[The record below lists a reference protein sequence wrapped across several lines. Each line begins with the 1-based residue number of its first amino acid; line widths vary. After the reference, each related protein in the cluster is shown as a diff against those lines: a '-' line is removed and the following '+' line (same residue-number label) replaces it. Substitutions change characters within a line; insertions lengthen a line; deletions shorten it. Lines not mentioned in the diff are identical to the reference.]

1 MKKRYVGYSEFYH
14 DGGLAIIQDDG
25 TVEFASQAERYSGIK
40 NDDRI
45 PDEMWHFVTKEDHVT
60 FYEDYELRRT
70 KMGGIR
76 TFGMGQITGFAGPKK
91 EFTVKQIEL
100 SELKTPMYG
109 QLSFDDFNMH
119 HESHCALAF
128 FTRPWESKEDTVMVS
143 VDGSGELESLSIKD
157 HNFNTLHTI
166 QWPQSLGTIYGGVTA
181 ALGYKVL
188 RDEYIIM
195 GLASYGEVND
205 ELYNILHNCY
215 YWFESDH
222 GKNVRMNVE
231 FAGYCLAESQLSE
244 KYAEYEDRFAK
255 FIKGSDITPE
265 DASATVQKFFEVE
278 VMKIMTIARQYGS
291 KLVYGGGCAQ
301 NVTANTL
308 IRELF
313 DEMHIAIAPSD
324 SGNALGCA
332 AYSWHK
338 ATGGTHLKWSPYL
351 GHNIDRDIDPKE
363 VAQYLVDN
371 KICGVANGR
380 AEYGPRA
387 LGNRSLLA
395 DVRSDINDTVN
406 KIKRR
411 QKFRPFAPAILSEHA
426 DEYFS
431 GPMNEYMQFTAVA
444 KHDYSSV
451 THTDGTARVQLVKPD
466 CKSVLRQILEEY
478 YKLTGV
484 PMLLNTSLNIRNKP
498 MVNTV
503 EDAIEWENKY
513 NVKVF

>member
-14 DGGLAIIQDDG
+14 DAGLAIIQDDG
-25 TVEFASQAERYSGIK
+25 TVEFASQSERYTGIK
-40 NDDRI
+40 NDGNI
-45 PDEMWHFVTKEDHVT
+45 PDEMWHFVTKDDHVT

-70 KMGGIR
+70 KMGGLR
-76 TFGMGQITGFAGPKK
+76 TFGVWQWG
-91 EFTVKQIEL
+91 KQNQDKTYEEL
-100 SELKTPMYG
+100 EIGEAKAPMYG
-109 QLSFDDFNMH
+109 QLSFDDFNLH

-143 VDGSGELESLSIKD
+143 VDGSGELEAISIKD

-181 ALGYKVL
+181 SLGYKAL

-195 GLASYGEVND
+195 GLASYGEVDD
-205 ELYNILHNCY
+205 ELYKLLHNCY
-215 YWFESDH
+215 YWFESKQ
-222 GKNVRMNVE
+222 GKDVRMNVE
-231 FAGYCLAESQLSE
+231 FAGYCLAESELSA
-244 KYAEYEDRFAK
+244 KYAKYETRFRHY
-255 FIKGSDITPE
+255 ISEHCTPE
-265 DASATVQKFFEVE
+265 NASATVQKFFEVE
-278 VMKIMTIARQYGS
+278 VMKIMTTARQYGS

-406 KIKRR
+406 TIKRR

-444 KHDYSSV
+444 KHKYSSV
-451 THTDGTARVQLVKPD
+451 THADGTARVQLVTPD

-503 EDAIEWENKY
+503 EEAIEWENKY
-513 NVKVF
+513 KVKVF

>member
-1 MKKRYVGYSEFYH
+1 MKRYVGYSQFYH
-14 DGGLAIIQDDG
+14 DAGLAIIQDDG

-40 NDDRI
+40 NDPDI

-70 KMGGIR
+70 KMGGLR
-76 TFGMGQITGFAGPKK
+76 TFGMGQTTGFKGPKK
-91 EFTVKQIEL
+91 NFNNKQMDA
-100 SELKTPMYG
+100 SEAKTPVYG
-109 QLSFDDFNMH
+109 QLAFDDFNLH

-181 ALGYKVL
+181 ALGYKPL
-188 RDEYIIM
+188 RDEYIVM

-231 FAGYCLAESQLSE
+231 FSGYCLAESELSA
-244 KYAEYEDRFAK
+244 KYAEYEDRYAT
-255 FIKGSDITPE
+255 FIEDSGIIPE

-278 VMKIMTIARQYGS
+278 VMKVMTTARQYGS

-371 KICGVANGR
+371 KVCGVANGR

-406 KIKRR
+406 TIKRR

-444 KHDYSSV
+444 KHEYSSV
-451 THTDGTARVQLVKPD
+451 THTDGTARVQLVTPD

-498 MVNTV
+498 MVNTI

>member
-1 MKKRYVGYSEFYH
+1 MKRYVGYSQFYH
-14 DGGLAIIQDDG
+14 DAGLAIIQDDG
-25 TVEFASQAERYSGIK
+25 TVEFASQSERYSGIK
-40 NDDRI
+40 NDPDI

-70 KMGGIR
+70 KMGGLR
-76 TFGMGQITGFAGPKK
+76 TFGTGQTTGFKGPKK
-91 EFTVKQIEL
+91 NFNNKQMDAAEA
-100 SELKTPMYG
+100 KTPVYG
-109 QLSFDDFNMH
+109 QLAFDDFNLH

-181 ALGYKVL
+181 ALGYKPL
-188 RDEYIIM
+188 RDEYIVM

-231 FAGYCLAESQLSE
+231 FSGYCLAESELSA
-244 KYAEYEDRFAK
+244 KYAEYEDRYAT
-255 FIKGSDITPE
+255 FIEDSGIIPE

-278 VMKIMTIARQYGS
+278 VMKIMTTARQYGS

-371 KICGVANGR
+371 KVCGVANGR

-406 KIKRR
+406 TIKRR

-444 KHDYSSV
+444 KHEYSSV
-451 THTDGTARVQLVKPD
+451 THTDGTARVQLVTPD

-498 MVNTV
+498 MVNTI

>member
-1 MKKRYVGYSEFYH
+1 MKRYVGYSQFYH
-14 DGGLAIIQDDG
+14 DAGLAIIQDDG

-40 NDDRI
+40 NDPDI

-70 KMGGIR
+70 KMGGLR
-76 TFGMGQITGFAGPKK
+76 TFGTGQTTGFKGPKK
-91 EFTVKQIEL
+91 NFNNKQMDAAEA
-100 SELKTPMYG
+100 KTPVYG
-109 QLSFDDFNMH
+109 QLAFDDFNLH

-181 ALGYKVL
+181 ALGYKPL
-188 RDEYIIM
+188 RDEYIVM

-231 FAGYCLAESQLSE
+231 FSGYCLAESELSA
-244 KYAEYEDRFAK
+244 KYAEYEDRYAT
-255 FIKGSDITPE
+255 FIEDSGIIPE

-278 VMKIMTIARQYGS
+278 VMKIMTTARQYGS

-371 KICGVANGR
+371 KVCGVANGR

-406 KIKRR
+406 TIKRR

-444 KHDYSSV
+444 KHEYSSV
-451 THTDGTARVQLVKPD
+451 THTDGTARVQLVTPD

-498 MVNTV
+498 MVNTI